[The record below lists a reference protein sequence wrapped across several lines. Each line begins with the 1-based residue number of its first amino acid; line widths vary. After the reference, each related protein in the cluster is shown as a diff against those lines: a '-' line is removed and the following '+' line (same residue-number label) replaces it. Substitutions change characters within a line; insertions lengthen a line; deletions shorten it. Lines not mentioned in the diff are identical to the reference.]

1 MRTTVV
7 LFCIRFYTFAINPSS
22 DARFSNLSDPTCLEE
37 KRGCCYEMKI
47 PLSTLSRAL
56 LIWTILLVVIL
67 GSFVFVILLTRV
79 KSRTIR
85 DNIHELQKDMN
96 GYQKIDTC
104 ISILYVAENNSRL
117 FITTQDSSYLK
128 AFTGELQTV
137 SNILTEFET
146 ERANRSSALS
156 GLIESKRESNDEF
169 IRMKILVDSL
179 LTLSVQ
185 RGELD
190 QQQEAKSVRPAVRIK
205 KTSKVDSVVVAD
217 TSRRKKGLLKR
228 LADAIANK
236 GEDHITKEKT
246 KVITERDSLLTSRLL
261 ARELD
266 LSRYEEYTRV
276 RKQLNEAEQRLL
288 FLNGELFANLQLTLK
303 RLKGAEEKRVKIFRS
318 SLLAETSNEFE
329 KVNRLLW
336 GAAIVVFLMTIIIIR
351 NVLKLY
357 RNDATILRYATL
369 TAEAAQKKGEFL
381 AQVTHEIR
389 TPLNAII
396 GFSQLI
402 ETDRLDGQ
410 TKESVE
416 AIQSSSRILITLVN
430 ELLDFSKLERGKLTL
445 QYHAFSPVA
454 LFDEVIS
461 VLSVLADEKHIV
473 IESRLNILKDACLQG
488 DEFRIKQVM
497 INLLNNAIKFT
508 PAHGK
513 IVVEAMLE
521 KTDPQKKLLKFS
533 VKDSG
538 IGIAPQHLK
547 VIFEDFSQVD
557 GVGTSGKQ
565 GTGLGLAICKRIV
578 ELHGG
583 TISVESAIGKGSEF
597 KVAIPMGVA
606 EKITERAA
614 RKAVPVAPA
623 GNFKGKKA
631 LVADDTKLN
640 LVLMSRFLEKYG
652 ISYDLVTSGDD
663 ALELF
668 EKQHYD
674 LVITDIHMPEMDGM
688 ELTRR
693 IRAHGEADKASTP
706 VIGFTGDSSDRDK
719 NFYAGLGINGVLGK
733 PFSEGELLLLL
744 GQVFY
749 PREYPEGNP
758 PA

>member
-1 MRTTVV
+1 
-7 LFCIRFYTFAINPSS
+7 
-22 DARFSNLSDPTCLEE
+22 
-37 KRGCCYEMKI
+37 MKI
-47 PLSTLSRAL
+47 PLSSLSRAL

-85 DNIHELQKDMN
+85 ENIHELQKDMN

-117 FITTQDSSYLK
+117 FITTQDSSYLN
-128 AFTGELQTV
+128 AFTGQLQTV

-179 LTLSVQ
+179 LSLSVQ
-185 RGELD
+185 RGELE
-190 QQQEAKSVRPAVRIK
+190 QQQEAKSVRPTVRVK

-228 LADAIANK
+228 IADAIANK
-236 GEDHITKEKT
+236 GDDHITKERT

-266 LSRYEEYTRV
+266 LSRYDEYTRV

-288 FLNGELFANLQLTLK
+288 FLNGELFASLQATLK
-303 RLKGAEEKRVKIFRS
+303 RLKGTEEKKVKIFRS

-336 GAAIVVFLMTIIIIR
+336 GAAIVVFLMTIIIVR

-369 TAEAAQKKGEFL
+369 TAESAQKKGEFL

-402 ETDRLDGQ
+402 ETNRLDGQ
-410 TKESVE
+410 TRESVE

-473 IESRLNILKDACLQG
+473 IESKLNILKDSCLQG

-557 GVGTSGKQ
+557 GVATSGKQ

-606 EKITERAA
+606 EKINERAT
-614 RKAVPVAPA
+614 RKAVPASLSR
-623 GNFKGKKA
+623 NFKGKKA

-668 EKQHYD
+668 EKQPYD

-693 IRAHGEADKASTP
+693 IRAHVEADKAGIP

-744 GQVFY
+744 EQVFY
-749 PREYPEGNP
+749 PGEYPENNLQG
-758 PA
+758 

>member
-1 MRTTVV
+1 
-7 LFCIRFYTFAINPSS
+7 
-22 DARFSNLSDPTCLEE
+22 
-37 KRGCCYEMKI
+37 MKI

-85 DNIHELQKDMN
+85 ENIQELQKDMN

-117 FITTQDSSYLK
+117 FIITQDSSYLN
-128 AFTGELQTV
+128 AFTDQLQTV
-137 SNILTEFET
+137 SDILTEFET

-179 LTLSVQ
+179 LSLSVQ
-185 RGELD
+185 RSELD
-190 QQQEAKSVRPAVRIK
+190 QQQETKSARPPVRVK

-217 TSRRKKGLLKR
+217 KKKKKKGLLKR
-228 LADAIANK
+228 IADAIANK
-236 GEDHITKEKT
+236 GDDHVTQERT
-246 KVITERDSLLTSRLL
+246 KVIIERDSLITSRLL

-266 LSRYEEYTRV
+266 LSRYDEYNRV

-303 RLKGAEEKRVKIFRS
+303 RLKANEEQKVKMFRS

-329 KVNRLLW
+329 EVNRLLW
-336 GAAIVVFLMTIIIIR
+336 GAAIVVLLMTIIIIR

-357 RNDATILRYATL
+357 RNDATILRYAAL

-410 TKESVE
+410 AKESVE
-416 AIQSSSRILITLVN
+416 AIQSSSRMLITLVN

-445 QYHAFSPVA
+445 QYHAFSPVE
-454 LFDEVIS
+454 LFNEVIS

-473 IESRLNILKDACLQG
+473 IESKLSMLQESCLQG
-488 DEFRIKQVM
+488 DEFRIKQVL

-521 KTDPQKKLLKFS
+521 KTDQQKKLLKFS

-547 VIFEDFSQVD
+547 VIFEDFSQVG
-557 GVGTSGKQ
+557 GVGTAPGKQ

-583 TISVESAIGKGSEF
+583 SISVESMIGKGSEF
-597 KVAIPMGVA
+597 KVAIPMSIA
-606 EKITERAA
+606 EKIKERPA
-614 RKAVPVAPA
+614 RKAMPA
-623 GNFKGKKA
+623 SLPRDFKGKKA

-640 LVLMSRFLEKYG
+640 LVLMGRFLEKYG
-652 ISYDLVTSGDD
+652 LSFDLVTSGDE

-668 EKQHYD
+668 EKQPYD
-674 LVITDIHMPEMDGM
+674 LVITDIHMPGMDGV

-693 IRAHGEADKASTP
+693 IRTQADADKARTP

-719 NFYAGLGINGVLGK
+719 HFYAGLGINGVLGK

-749 PREYPEGNP
+749 PREYPEGNL